1 MSKGNRIKHTFRL
14 PPALSRQLADYAG
27 RKRVSQASVVEA
39 AIASFL
45 SPDGSERMEAA
56 FSRRLDRITRQIGK
70 LDYHIEVGNE
80 AFALYLR
87 RWLAVTPAIATE
99 TSAAAR
105 ADAEKRFDF
114 FVEALARRM
123 ETGRHLADDLIRAAE
138 LGEIG
143 NADGNVPGSPA
154 QSRQGLR

>member
-39 AIASFL
+39 AIGSFL

-56 FSRRLDRITRQIGK
+56 FSRRLDRISRQIGK

-87 RWLAVTPAIATE
+87 RWLAVTPAIPLEAN
-99 TSAAAR
+99 AAAR

-123 ETGRHLADDLIRAAE
+123 ETGRHLADDLIRATSE
-138 LGEIG
+138 PRLDEIE
-143 NADGNVPGSPA
+143 NPDGDGPEPPA
-154 QSRQGLR
+154 

>member
-56 FSRRLDRITRQIGK
+56 FSRRLDRISRQIGK

-87 RWLAVTPAIATE
+87 RWLAVTPAMPFEAN
-99 TSAAAR
+99 AAAR

-123 ETGRHLADDLIRAAE
+123 ETGRHLADDLIRAASE
-138 LGEIG
+138 PKLGEIE
-143 NADGNVPGSPA
+143 NPDGDGPEPPA
-154 QSRQGLR
+154 

>member
-1 MSKGNRIKHTFRL
+1 MRKGNRIKHTFRL

-87 RWLAVTPAIATE
+87 RWLAVTPAIPAE
-99 TSAAAR
+99 ANAAAR

-123 ETGRHLADDLIRAAE
+123 ETGRHLADDLIRAASE
-138 LGEIG
+138 PRLGEIE
-143 NADGNVPGSPA
+143 NPDGDGPQPPA
-154 QSRQGLR
+154 